1 MIRGIVQGRKEASQR
16 IPDAMDRLPTIAISL
31 GVALGS
37 ILIFLGRTGR
47 LPLPD
52 LSSAPAPAASAVCTS
67 SFFGNQCAARDTTAI
82 VSAQSDRAFSGRGY
96 EAPVAFVGVWPT
108 PEVGKAAI
116 VGMRADAEVVC
127 VTGDAG
133 LARAAQFELSYGDR
147 AVLSG
152 VIDRRSGRTVYLTN
166 CAYWRG

>member
-1 MIRGIVQGRKEASQR
+1 MG
-16 IPDAMDRLPTIAISL
+16 RLPTIAISL
-31 GVALGS
+31 GIALGS

-67 SFFGNQCAARDTTAI
+67 SFFGNQCAARDTQAI
-82 VSAQSDRAFSGRGY
+82 VTARGDRAYSGRGY
-96 EAPVAFVGVWPT
+96 EAQVAFVGVRAT
-108 PEVGKAAI
+108 PEPGKAAI
-116 VGMRADAEVVC
+116 VGMRSGAQIVC
-127 VTGDAG
+127 VTGDAA
-133 LARAAQFELSYGDR
+133 LARNARFELNYGDR

-152 VIDRRSGRTVYLTN
+152 LIERREGRTVYLRN

>member
-1 MIRGIVQGRKEASQR
+1 
-16 IPDAMDRLPTIAISL
+16 MDRLPTIAISL

-52 LSSAPAPAASAVCTS
+52 LSSAPAPAASTVCTS
-67 SFFGNQCAARDTTAI
+67 SFFGNQCAARDTLAI
-82 VSAQSDRAFSGRGY
+82 VSARSDRAYSGRGY
-96 EAPVAFVGVWPT
+96 EAQVAFVGVRPA
-108 PEVGKAAI
+108 PEAGKAAI
-116 VGMRADAEVVC
+116 VGMRSEAEVVC
-127 VTGDAG
+127 MTGDA
-133 LARAAQFELSYGDR
+133 LARAAQFELSAGDR

-152 VIDRRSGRTVYLTN
+152 VIERRSGRTVYLTN

>member
-1 MIRGIVQGRKEASQR
+1 
-16 IPDAMDRLPTIAISL
+16 MDRLPTIAISL

-67 SFFGNQCAARDTTAI
+67 SFFGNQCAARDTRVI
-82 VSAQSDRAFSGRGY
+82 VSARGDRAYSGRGY
-96 EAPVAFVGVWPT
+96 EAPVAFVGVRPA
-108 PEVGKAAI
+108 PEPGKAAI
-116 VGMRADAEVVC
+116 VGMRAEGQVIC
-127 VTGDAG
+127 VTSDAG
-133 LARAAQFELSYGDR
+133 LARSAQYELNAGDR

-152 VIDRRSGRTVYLTN
+152 VIDRREGRTVYLTQ